1 MKKKMGFT
9 LVELLAVIV
18 ILSAILLIISPAVF
32 SNLKK
37 GKEKAYIEQT
47 KILEESAERW
57 SVKNAAEIDELTAYY
72 LKIDTLIKEKYLS
85 KNEILDPRDKKPM
98 QGCIVITFNSENN
111 QYNFKYNENACEV
124 LQQH

>member
-37 GKEKAYIEQT
+37 GKEKDG
-47 KILEESAERW
+47 L
-57 SVKNAAEIDELTAYY
+57 
-72 LKIDTLIKEKYLS
+72 LK
-85 KNEILDPRDKKPM
+85 M
-98 QGCIVITFNSENN
+98 Q
-111 QYNFKYNENACEV
+111 QR
-124 LQQH
+124 